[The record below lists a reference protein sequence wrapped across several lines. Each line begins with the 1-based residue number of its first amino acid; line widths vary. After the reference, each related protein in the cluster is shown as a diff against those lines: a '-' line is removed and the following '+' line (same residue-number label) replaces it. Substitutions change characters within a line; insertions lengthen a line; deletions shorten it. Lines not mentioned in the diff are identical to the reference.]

1 LDRLAVN
8 NFQNEASKVQLDLTC
23 DSEEGM
29 RRSTQMKKWDRKKKK
44 MVAVQVRFEKRKC
57 R

>member
-1 LDRLAVN
+1 VN